1 MKKDNTP
8 PHTEGL
14 NRQLGLIG
22 LAATGICSM
31 LGASIYVVPFMIQRH
46 VPGIGP
52 NVLPAFFF
60 AAVPAIFAA
69 IAYAILSTAMPRAG
83 GSYLYASRG
92 LHPYL
97 GFIAS
102 FSQWFGLSIAI
113 GVISYIIIPF
123 FRDIADA
130 MDWQSLSSWLGQGS
144 VRVILA
150 LLLLWFFVGINLL
163 GIRSYEKIVIP
174 LMIVMFGLGAIVVI
188 AGFSYDQAEFAA
200 QLLEKEGRTLPQKE
214 SSLPLMTLLSAS
226 AILFASFIGFDAIAQ
241 AGGEARN
248 PKRSLPLAIAL
259 AIGTVSLYYFI
270 FTSAVYHAVPWSYV
284 AEEAAQR
291 DISAPGLLG
300 VVLSP
305 GWTIAITL
313 GAAIALIND
322 LPAML
327 LSVSRLMFA
336 WAEDGIFPKQVAR
349 IHPRYQTPFGAILIS
364 GGMATVG
371 ILGSHLAGDFFL
383 GIDIMVTAMLVN
395 FLLMCLTVIRLP
407 QYNPTIAKTI
417 SVFKSRSAQLA
428 IAIPGVLLLT
438 LFLGVHTW
446 RDFQTEVDAW
456 YFRPTLI
463 WLLVLALASLIFFWK
478 TRQLKQAGIDTKT
491 AFKDLPNH

>member
-1 MKKDNTP
+1 MEKTANSSI
-8 PHTEGL
+8 GL
-14 NRQLGLIG
+14 NRQLGLVG

-52 NVLPAFFF
+52 NVLPAFLF
-60 AAVPAIFAA
+60 AALPAIFAA
-69 IAYAILSTAMPRAG
+69 ICYAILSTAMPRAG

-123 FRDIADA
+123 FRDIAEA
-130 MDWQSLSSWLGQGS
+130 MNWENAANWLSQGS
-144 VRVILA
+144 VRVSLA
-150 LLLLWFFVGINLL
+150 ILLLWFFVGINLL
-163 GIRSYEKIVIP
+163 GLKFYEKIVIP
-174 LMIVMFGLGAIVVI
+174 LMIVMFGLGAIVII
-188 AGFSYDQAEFAA
+188 AGFSYDQFDFAT
-200 QLLEKEGRTLPQKE
+200 QLMEKEGRSVTQSD
-214 SSLPLMTLLSAS
+214 SSFPLMTLLSAS

-241 AGGEARN
+241 AGGEAKN

-259 AIGTVSLYYFI
+259 AIGTVSIYYFI

-300 VVLSP
+300 IVLSP
-305 GWTIAITL
+305 GWTIAIIL

-349 IHPRYQTPFGAILIS
+349 IHPRYQTPFGAILVS
-364 GGMATVG
+364 GLMATVG
-371 ILGSHLAGDFFL
+371 IIGSHLAGDFFL

-395 FLLMCLTVIRLP
+395 FLLMCVTVISLP
-407 QYNPTIAKTI
+407 KYNPAIAKTI
-417 SVFKSRSAQLA
+417 GIFKSRTAQLA
-428 IAIPGVLLLT
+428 VAIPGVIFLT
-438 LFLGVHTW
+438 LFLAVHTW
-446 RDFQTEVDAW
+446 RDFQTEVSAW
-456 YFRPTLI
+456 YFHPTLI
-463 WLLVLALASLIFFWK
+463 WLLVLVLASLIFFWK
-478 TRQLKQAGIDTKT
+478 TRQLKQSGLDLKT
-491 AFKDLPNH
+491 AFKSLPNH

>member
-60 AAVPAIFAA
+60 AALPAIFAA
-69 IAYAILSTAMPRAG
+69 IAYAILSTAMPKAG

-150 LLLLWFFVGINLL
+150 LVLLWFFVGINLL

-188 AGFSYDQAEFAA
+188 AVRYTDKLSYNSLLLALCSIFLLIALNRSAVRNLIAYGIAGLILWVCVLKSGVHATLAGVIMAFAI
-200 QLLEKEGRTLPQKE
+200 
-214 SSLPLMTLLSAS
+214 PLR
-226 AILFASFIGFDAIAQ
+226 DPV
-241 AGGEARN
+241 N
-248 PKRSLPLAIAL
+248 PEQSPVRSL
-259 AIGTVSLYYFI
+259 
-270 FTSAVYHAVPWSYV
+270 
-284 AEEAAQR
+284 EDR
-291 DISAPGLLG
+291 
-300 VVLSP
+300 
-305 GWTIAITL
+305 
-313 GAAIALIND
+313 IN
-322 LPAML
+322 P
-327 LSVSRLMFA
+327 
-336 WAEDGIFPKQVAR
+336 
-349 IHPRYQTPFGAILIS
+349 H
-364 GGMATVG
+364 
-371 ILGSHLAGDFFL
+371 HLATL
-383 GIDIMVTAMLVN
+383 
-395 FLLMCLTVIRLP
+395 RLSNLS
-407 QYNPTIAKTI
+407 QGY
-417 SVFKSRSAQLA
+417 
-428 IAIPGVLLLT
+428 
-438 LFLGVHTW
+438 
-446 RDFQTEVDAW
+446 
-456 YFRPTLI
+456 LI
-463 WLLVLALASLIFFWK
+463 
-478 TRQLKQAGIDTKT
+478 
-491 AFKDLPNH
+491 

>member
-1 MKKDNTP
+1 MEKSSTP
-8 PHTEGL
+8 KLSIGL
-14 NRQLGLIG
+14 DRQLGLVG

-52 NVLPAFFF
+52 YVLPAFLF
-60 AAVPAIFAA
+60 AALPAIFAA
-69 IAYAILSTAMPRAG
+69 ISYAILSTAMPRAG

-97 GFIAS
+97 GFVAS

-123 FRDIADA
+123 FRDIAMA
-130 MDWQSLSSWLGQGS
+130 LDWEQTANWLGRGS
-144 VRVILA
+144 VRVTLA
-150 LLLLWFFVGINLL
+150 ILLLWFFVGINLL
-163 GIRSYEKIVIP
+163 GVRFYEKIVVP
-174 LMIVMFGLGAIVVI
+174 LMVVMFGLGAIVVV
-188 AGFSYDQAEFAA
+188 AGFSYDQADFAA
-200 QLLEKEGRTLPQKE
+200 QLMEKEGRSLAATD
-214 SSLPLMTLLSAS
+214 SSLPFMTLLSGA

-241 AGGEARN
+241 AGGEAKNPQRN
-248 PKRSLPLAIAL
+248 LPLAIAI
-259 AIGTVSLYYFI
+259 AIGTVSAYYFV
-270 FTSAVYHAVPWSYV
+270 FTAAVYHAVPWSYV
-284 AEEAAQR
+284 AEEAAQG

-336 WAEDGIFPKQVAR
+336 WAEDGIFPKQVAQ

-364 GGMATVG
+364 GGMATMG

-395 FLLMCLTVIRLP
+395 FLLMCLTVIWLP
-407 QYNPTIAKTI
+407 KYNPAIASTI
-417 SVFKSRSAQLA
+417 SIFKSRKAQLA
-428 IAIPGVLLLT
+428 IAIPGLLLLS

-446 RDFQTEVDAW
+446 KDFQTEVAAW
-456 YFRPTLI
+456 YFHPTLV
-463 WLLVLALASLIFFWK
+463 WLLVLVLASLIFFWK
-478 TRQLKQAGIDTKT
+478 VRQLKQSGLDIKT
-491 AFKDLPNH
+491 AFKTLPKY